1 MSKTIPI
8 NSRHFRL
15 EQLADGVYAAIH
27 ADDGWATCNAGII
40 DLGDRT
46 LVFDTFM
53 SPEAAEDLRNAA
65 ESLTGH
71 PVYAVINS
79 HPHNDHIWGNQ
90 AFYPGVDIISTT
102 RTRELIE
109 TEGPLEIRGFQAG
122 AQKNL
127 DILRDQ
133 LANSQDEITKA
144 HLKVFIVYF
153 QAILA
158 TLPLLNICLPNL
170 TFMGDLTLSGPKRT
184 AKLISFEGGHSG
196 SDAILYLP
204 ADGVV
209 FMSDLLFIGG
219 HPYLPDG
226 DPDKIKQILAQIRKL
241 QAKIFVPGHGP
252 VGQTLHLDWMDG
264 YINTLDEL
272 VRKAMEKGASEEE
285 IGKIAM
291 PSEYKHLI
299 FPTFFPQNLLFLY
312 QRQLT
317 SRTRIDTEG

>member
-8 NSRHFRL
+8 ISRHFRL

-46 LVFDTFM
+46 LVFDAFM
-53 SPEAAEDLRNAA
+53 SPEAASDLRITA
-65 ESLTGH
+65 ETLMGR
-71 PVYAVINS
+71 PVHAVINS

-109 TEGPLEIRGFQAG
+109 TEGPLEIQGFRGG

-127 DILRDQ
+127 DAVRDQ
-133 LANSQDEITKA
+133 LTKSNDEITQA

-158 TLPLLNICLPNL
+158 TLPVLQLCLPNL
-170 TFMGDLTLSGPKRT
+170 TFTGDLTLSGPKRT
-184 AKLISFEGGHSG
+184 ANLISFEGGHSG
-196 SDAILYLP
+196 SDAILHLP
-204 ADGVV
+204 ADGIV

-226 DPDKIKQILAQIRKL
+226 DPVKIKLFLAQIRKL
-241 QAKIFVPGHGP
+241 HAKIFLPGHGP
-252 VGQTLHLDWMDG
+252 VGRTSDLDWMDK
-264 YINTLDEL
+264 YIDTLNAL
-272 VRKAMEKGASEEE
+272 VRSVIENGGTEAE

-291 PSEYKHLI
+291 PNEYKPLI
-299 FPTFFPQNLLFLY
+299 FPTFFPQNLIFLY
-312 QRQLT
+312 HSQMNP
-317 SRTRIDTEG
+317 RT